1 MIPYLLT
8 ALFSAAAA
16 VVCAVA
22 AIEPRLLTNHLW
34 HFINPWA
41 D

>member
-1 MIPYLLT
+1 MIPYLL
-8 ALFSAAAA
+8 AELFSAAA
-16 VVCAVA
+16 VVSAVA

>member
-1 MIPYLLT
+1 MIPYLLV
-8 ALFSAAAA
+8 ALFSAA